1 MMSVK
6 NAKKLTI
13 LGTILLF
20 LFLYYLISTGCL
32 TDPLKMENLID
43 SFGLFSPILFLLI
56 QIIQV
61 IIHIIPGG
69 VSSGIGVILFG
80 PIMGFILNYVGLL
93 IGSIIVFLLVRRYG
107 KNFILRF
114 TDIKTYNKYIG
125 WLDKGKKFEYFFAF
139 AIFVPGFP
147 DDLLCMIAAL
157 TKMSFRKY
165 VLINV
170 LCKPLSLIVY
180 SWGIQE
186 IITYIGSIF

>member
-61 IIHIIPGG
+61 IIPIIPGG

-80 PIMGFILNYVGLL
+80 PIMGLF
-93 IGSIIVFLLVRRYG
+93 
-107 KNFILRF
+107 
-114 TDIKTYNKYIG
+114 
-125 WLDKGKKFEYFFAF
+125 
-139 AIFVPGFP
+139 
-147 DDLLCMIAAL
+147 
-157 TKMSFRKY
+157 
-165 VLINV
+165 
-170 LCKPLSLIVY
+170 
-180 SWGIQE
+180 
-186 IITYIGSIF
+186 

>member
-61 IIHIIPGG
+61 IIPIIPGG

-125 WLDKGKKFEYFFAF
+125 WLDKGKKT
-139 AIFVPGFP
+139 
-147 DDLLCMIAAL
+147 DD
-157 TKMSFRKY
+157 TPK
-165 VLINV
+165 
-170 LCKPLSLIVY
+170 
-180 SWGIQE
+180 Q
-186 IITYIGSIF
+186 